1 MDNDI
6 SKKPDPYLPSLPM
19 LGDLLPDLPP
29 ISPNDSFLK
38 RVSNSSKAR
47 YLSNIAEKK
56 AEISAHNLQAA
67 RTNMDA
73 MISVLTFRERYDLE
87 LRKIQHEQERMD
99 YETYIGNQQC
109 QQESIKTE
117 ILRYEMLTAKLIY
130 EQQLREVEGDNP
142 AQDRE
147 E

>member
-1 MDNDI
+1 MSNDI
-6 SKKPDPYLPSLPM
+6 SKKPEVSLPSLPL
-19 LGDLLPDLPP
+19 LGDLLPDLPS
-29 ISPNDSFLK
+29 ISPNDGFFK

-47 YLSNIAEKK
+47 YLENIAEKK
-56 AEISAHNLQAA
+56 AQISAHNLQAA

-87 LRKIQHEQERMD
+87 LRKIQHEHERMD

-109 QQESIKTE
+109 QQEKIKTE

-130 EQQLREVEGDNP
+130 EQQLKEVQGEKVAEGED
-142 AQDRE
+142 
-147 E
+147 